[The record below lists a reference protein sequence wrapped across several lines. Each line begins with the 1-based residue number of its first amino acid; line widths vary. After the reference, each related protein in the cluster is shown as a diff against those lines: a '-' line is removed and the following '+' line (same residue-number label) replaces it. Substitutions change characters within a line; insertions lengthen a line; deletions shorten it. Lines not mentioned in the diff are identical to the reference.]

1 MNADEAEA
9 QRRWPM
15 PYPRARNVNER
26 RSNMVS
32 SALRQGFVEGVA
44 WERERRASS
53 VDAAVQRVSGSVCS
67 ECGEAIDEAAVGF
80 EAGGHGMCGSC
91 LHNAVRSGWE
101 PGA

>member
-1 MNADEAEA
+1 MSAEEAEA

-15 PYPRARNVNER
+15 PHPAPRNVNER
-26 RSNMVS
+26 RSNMVY
-32 SALRQGFVEGVA
+32 SALRQGFIEGVA
-44 WERERRASS
+44 WAQGAALRAE
-53 VDAAVQRVSGSVCS
+53 VQGVCS